1 MPTQRLSMRR
11 IKQLL
16 TMRFGAG
23 ASTREIARELGVA
36 HRARYA
42 STWVGQPR
50 RGLAGRWRPG
60 RHRREPDGAAVR
72 QRRRARRGAVPC

>member
-23 ASTREIARELGVA
+23 ASTRAIERELGIA
-36 HRARYA
+36 PRGGIRLERCAR
-42 STWVGQPR
+42 S
-50 RGLAGRWRPG
+50 
-60 RHRREPDGAAVR
+60 
-72 QRRRARRGAVPC
+72 

>member
-23 ASTREIARELGVA
+23 ASTRAIARELGIA
-36 HRARYA
+36 GDGFRHLA
-42 STWVGQPR
+42 SKT
-50 RGLAGRWRPG
+50 RPI
-60 RHRREPDGAAVR
+60 AMLNK
-72 QRRRARRGAVPC
+72 